1 MNLLALVSSLVW
13 WVLFGSITAAA
24 VALVAWIVLRW
35 SERGNVVFNRVYLAS
50 LVWTLLG
57 GVLCVAVAAHEG
69 HLQPPYR
76 PLLGSPLLQW
86 TLVLDMLIGA
96 ALIWRLT
103 PRVDA
108 HRIRLGSA
116 CLAVAVVTAIGFGA
130 ATTLL

>member
-1 MNLLALVSSLVW
+1 MNLLALASSLVW
-13 WVLFGSITAAA
+13 WILFGSIAAAA
-24 VALVAWIVLRW
+24 VALVAWLVLRW

-57 GVLCVAVAAHEG
+57 GVLFAAVAAHEG
-69 HLQPPYR
+69 RLQPPYR
-76 PLLGSPLLQW
+76 PLLGTPLLQW
-86 TLVLDMLIGA
+86 TLVLDMLVGA
-96 ALIWRLT
+96 TLIWRLT

-116 CLAVAVVTAIGFGA
+116 CLAAAVVVAIGFGV